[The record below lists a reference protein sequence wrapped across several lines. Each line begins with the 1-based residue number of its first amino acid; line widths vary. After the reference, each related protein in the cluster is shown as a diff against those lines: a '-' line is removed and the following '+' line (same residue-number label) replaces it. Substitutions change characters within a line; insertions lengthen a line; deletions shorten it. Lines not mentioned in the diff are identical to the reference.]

1 MTCFTI
7 FVPFKDWMETI
18 DFYENVLDFDLIS
31 CDLKKD
37 QIKFQCG
44 LNSFVELCA
53 IAGELQS
60 VRTQIVFYVYDLATV
75 RQELASKGVEFRTI
89 AEPSLNKHAVPRLL
103 FCDPAGNELSI
114 AAIEN
119 EVQH

>member
-7 FVPFKDWMETI
+7 FVPLKDWTRSI

-31 CDLKKD
+31 RNLEQD

-44 LNSFVELCA
+44 LDSFVELCA
-53 IAGELQS
+53 IEGELRS
-60 VRTQIVFYVYDLATV
+60 VRTQIVFYVYDLATA

-89 AEPSLNKHAVPRLL
+89 VEPSLNEHAVQRLM

-119 EVQH
+119 EVRH